1 MHRARDGPFFSVTT
15 WRDCGCTAAYALFHA
30 AAHTM
35 LTLHRA
41 TFASPL
47 GKLVLLA
54 DEAGALRSLDWFDC
68 AERMHA
74 LLDRHYRRGGWR
86 TADTRTQ
93 APESIAQTFADSPK
107 ALRAYFD
114 GELDALKVLPRS
126 TGGSDFQQQVWR
138 ALESI
143 EGGRVLSYSELAAK
157 LSASGSVRA
166 IANAVAANPL
176 CLLRPCHRVVG
187 AGGALGGYSG
197 GIERKRWLLEHE
209 GLLPRLA
216 HGASGRATRL

>member
-1 MHRARDGPFFSVTT
+1 
-15 WRDCGCTAAYALFHA
+15 
-30 AAHTM
+30 M

-68 AERMHA
+68 AERMRS
-74 LLDRHYRRGGWR
+74 LLDRHYRRGGWHI
-86 TADTRTQ
+86 ADPQ
-93 APESIAQTFADSPK
+93 APMPDAASHALAESQS
-107 ALRAYFD
+107 ALRAYFA
-114 GELDALKVLPRS
+114 GELDALQVLPRS

-143 EGGRVLSYSELAAK
+143 EGGRVQSYSELAAQ
-157 LSASGSVRA
+157 LAAPGSVRA
-166 IANAVAANPL
+166 VANAVAANPL
-176 CLLRPCHRVVG
+176 CLLRPCHRVM
-187 AGGALGGYSG
+187 AADGALGGYSG

-209 GLLPRLA
+209 GLIPRLA